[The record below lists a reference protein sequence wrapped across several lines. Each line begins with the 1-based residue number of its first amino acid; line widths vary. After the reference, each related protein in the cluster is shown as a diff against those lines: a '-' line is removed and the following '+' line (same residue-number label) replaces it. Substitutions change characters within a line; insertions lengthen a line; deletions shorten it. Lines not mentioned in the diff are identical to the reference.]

1 MVAEETNPA
10 ANLQETKARAA
21 SAKAGL
27 VAEGMNAAEICDQGA
42 GETRPIAS
50 NDTEQDRKQNRRVVI
65 VVAPPDANWPDAN
78 WPDANWIASRCPWL
92 MTQG

>member
-10 ANLQETKARAA
+10 ANLQETRARAV

-27 VAEGMNAAEICDQGA
+27 VAEGINAAEIRDRGA

-50 NDTEQDRKQNRRVVI
+50 NDTEQDRKQIRRVVI
-65 VVAPPDANWPDAN
+65 IVTSL
-78 WPDANWIASRCPWL
+78 DANWIASRCPWL

>member
-10 ANLQETKARAA
+10 ANLQETRARAV

-27 VAEGMNAAEICDQGA
+27 VAEGINAAEIRNQGT
-42 GETRPIAS
+42 GETRPVAS
-50 NDTEQDRKQNRRVVI
+50 SDTEQDRKQNCRVVTI
-65 VVAPPDANWPDAN
+65 VAPL
-78 WPDANWIASRCPWL
+78 DANWIASRCPWL

>member
-27 VAEGMNAAEICDQGA
+27 VAEGMNAAEIRDQGA

-50 NDTEQDRKQNRRVVI
+50 NDTEQDRKQNHRVVI
-65 VVAPPDANWPDAN
+65 VVAPPDAN